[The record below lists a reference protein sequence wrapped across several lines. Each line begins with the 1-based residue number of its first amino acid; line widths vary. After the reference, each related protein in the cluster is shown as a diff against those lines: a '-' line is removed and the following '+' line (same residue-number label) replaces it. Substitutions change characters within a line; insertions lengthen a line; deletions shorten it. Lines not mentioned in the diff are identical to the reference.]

1 MYVGG
6 FFSREK
12 LQGVE
17 NLLLTEHLQSCI
29 GSLVLRDKLG
39 NVSSCTWLVAEASGS
54 HCC

>member
-39 NVSSCTWLVAEASGS
+39 NVKKLYMVGG
-54 HCC
+54 